1 MVQKIFF
8 ALRAK
13 TPAKLLLVASG
24 GETHVP
30 QARSEFLRISDICSF
45 PVHCTLRWP
54 VQVAVQNPHWVSAFL
69 SVKQRSWY
77 PKVPG
82 EATVRNISKKCS
94 HKMELRWW
102 DTYLRRRRTVRNFFH
117 HAIMPSCHHAI
128 MPSCHH
134 AIMPSC
140 HHAIMPSCHHAIMP
154 SCHHAIMPS
163 CHHAIMPSCHHAIM
177 PSCHHAIMP
186 SCHHAIMPS
195 CTPRGMMVA

>member
-1 MVQKIFF
+1 MVRKI
-8 ALRAK
+8 LLG

-54 VQVAVQNPHWVSAFL
+54 VQVAVQNPHWVSSFL
-69 SVKQRSWY
+69 SVKQRSWH

-102 DTYLRRRRTVRNFFH
+102 DTCLRRRRTVRNFF
-117 HAIMPSCHHAI
+117 PSCHHAI

-140 HHAIMPSCHHAIMP
+140 HHAIMHPPWHDG
-154 SCHHAIMPS
+154 
-163 CHHAIMPSCHHAIM
+163 
-177 PSCHHAIMP
+177 
-186 SCHHAIMPS
+186 
-195 CTPRGMMVA
+195 GMMKGEKKSPKNVG

>member
-54 VQVAVQNPHWVSAFL
+54 VQVAVQNPHWVSAFV

-77 PKVPG
+77 PKVTG

-94 HKMELRWW
+94 HKMEYILAPQAHG
-102 DTYLRRRRTVRNFFH
+102 TQLF
-117 HAIMPSCHHAI
+117 PSCHHAI

-177 PSCHHAIMP
+177 PSCHHAIMHP
-186 SCHHAIMPS
+186 PWHDG
-195 CTPRGMMVA
+195 GMMKGKKKSPKNVG

>member
-1 MVQKIFF
+1 MVRKI
-8 ALRAK
+8 LLG

-54 VQVAVQNPHWVSAFL
+54 VQVAVQNPHWVSSFL
-69 SVKQRSWY
+69 SVKQRSWH

-82 EATVRNISKKCS
+82 EATVRTFLKNVPIKWNCVGGIHACAAGARYATFS
-94 HKMELRWW
+94 HH
-102 DTYLRRRRTVRNFFH
+102 D
-117 HAIMPSCHHAI
+117 IMTSCHHAI

-154 SCHHAIMPS
+154 SCHHAP
-163 CHHAIMPSCHHAIM
+163 P
-177 PSCHHAIMP
+177 
-186 SCHHAIMPS
+186 
-195 CTPRGMMVA
+195 VA